1 MVVRHVEVDE
11 DPVLG
16 SNPGQ
21 ADSGSGQR
29 VSVLEVV
36 RKSVQSKP
44 VEIGS
49 FDRPPTEDHCSGA
62 DDAPEVKTP
71 SVMTFLVMTFPVRT
85 FPDRTFLVRSF
96 LVRTFLMAPCFL
108 F

>member
-62 DDAPEVKTP
+62 DDAPEVKK
-71 SVMTFLVMTFPVRT
+71 LG
-85 FPDRTFLVRSF
+85 LVRK
-96 LVRTFLMAPCFL
+96 
-108 F
+108 